1 MSAFVGAFL
10 GSAFGMIVIFIFAA
24 VIAGEGKK

>member
-10 GSAFGMIVIFIFAA
+10 GSAFGLIAIFMIAT

>member
-1 MSAFVGAFL
+1 MTAFVGAFL
-10 GSAFGMIVIFIFAA
+10 GSAFGLTAIFLIAT

>member
-10 GSAFGMIVIFIFAA
+10 GSIVGIILIFTFAA
-24 VIAGEGKK
+24 LMVGGDKK